1 MTILQSESTFLKQ
14 ANKWKISMAELVLA
28 SRKNVL
34 CGFNALNALNSFV
47 VCPLNVEI
55 F

>member
-34 CGFNALNALNSFV
+34 CGFNVPQINSFV